1 MTQHVKKTRQS
12 KGLLKTPPL
21 FF

>member
-1 MTQHVKKTRQS
+1 MTQNVKKTRQS